1 MFTKLSRNK
10 LGLVM
15 GGTKK
20 LNLIWKENH
29 PPLQNDENSS
39 LGRLNNLTRNL
50 IRLRV
55 QKLMIKLKEDQIRED
70 IVERVTKSEKNV
82 DIQKK

>member
-10 LGLVM
+10 LGLVL
-15 GGTKK
+15 GSTKK

-39 LGRLNNLTRNL
+39 LERLNNVTRNL

-55 QKLMIKLKEDQIRED
+55 
-70 IVERVTKSEKNV
+70 
-82 DIQKK
+82 